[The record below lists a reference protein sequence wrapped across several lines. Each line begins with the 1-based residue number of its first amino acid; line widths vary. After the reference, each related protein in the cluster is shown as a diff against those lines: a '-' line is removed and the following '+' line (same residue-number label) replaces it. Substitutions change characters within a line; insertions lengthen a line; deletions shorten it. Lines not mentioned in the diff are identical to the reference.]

1 MKRLNVLFL
10 PPLPSLAHPWQDDVV
25 RAIGDR
31 HHLQVFD
38 PARPLQPQFSDIQ
51 VVIDFGGSVGTR
63 AMADVAG
70 SVLLWQVLGN
80 GIDHFDLEYFRSK
93 RIQVANCPGENTAI
107 PLAEAAIMFM
117 LQLSRGW
124 HEAERNVRRGVMY
137 SPLGCEL
144 AGRTLGLL
152 GFGATGRQLAHRAR
166 AFDMNVIAVDKRRV
180 GTAEKRKFGV
190 TRVLSPESLDEMLGE
205 SDYVS
210 VHLHLTPETRHI
222 MNAERLAAMKR
233 GSFLIN
239 VSRGALVD
247 ERALAEALASG
258 HLAGAGL
265 DVFAEEP
272 PSPQSPLLAMDN
284 VMATPHIA
292 GLTSG
297 TSRRRAEFAA
307 LNVNRVAEGIEPLGL
322 IDKRADVAVFT
333 NMSDLLPPDP
343 SSRQDR
349 SDLG

>member
-10 PPLPSLAHPWQDDVV
+10 PPAPSLAHPWQDDVV
-25 RAIGDR
+25 RAMGVQ
-31 HHLQVFD
+31 HHLLVYDTAQ
-38 PARPLQPQFSDIQ
+38 PLEPQFSNIH
-51 VVIDFGGSVGTR
+51 VVIDFGGSMGTR
-63 AMADVAG
+63 AMADVAS

-93 RIQVANCPGENTAI
+93 GIRVANCPGENTAI
-107 PLAEAAIMFM
+107 PLAELALMFM

-124 HEAERNVRRGVMY
+124 YEADRNLRRGVMY
-137 SPLGCEL
+137 KPLGSEL

-166 AFDMNVIAVDKRRV
+166 SFDMQVIAVDKRKV
-180 GTAEKRKFGV
+180 TAAEKREFGV
-190 TRVLSPESLDEMLGE
+190 SMVLGPDSLDKMLGK

-222 MNAERLAAMKR
+222 LNAQRLAAMKR

-239 VSRGALVD
+239 VSRGSLVD
-247 ERALAEALASG
+247 ERALADALASG

-265 DVFAEEP
+265 DVFSEEP
-272 PSPQSPLLAMDN
+272 PSPKSLLLAMDN
-284 VMATPHIA
+284 VIATPHIA

-297 TSRRRAEFAA
+297 TSRRRAQFAA
-307 LNVNRVAEGIEPLGL
+307 LNVNRVAEGLDPVGL
-322 IDKRADVAVFT
+322 IDKRTDIAVFS
-333 NMSDLLPPDP
+333 NLSDLLPLD
-343 SSRQDR
+343 SCSGANRKVR
-349 SDLG
+349 G